1 MKEGPLSVSV
11 RGLVGFSVFPPDI
24 LPISRSLM
32 TQGMEAHVAR
42 QQDSEARAETL
53 LVWQGEVLGQEVR
66 VTGRMDLYF
75 DRMDP
80 PLIEEIKLSPQEAPE
95 APLQEHLLQ
104 AVCYG
109 FMLGVRDGLPAVDL
123 KVSYARTDGQV
134 TAAFLER
141 WEKAR
146 LEAAF
151 FELLLPYVAWQKQL
165 LSHAKKRDESLLA
178 LPFPYPDYRPGQ
190 REMAAQVYTAIQRR
204 MRLFATMPTGTG
216 KSAAVL
222 YPALKALGQGLT
234 RKIFCLTARGTQR
247 IAMQQEVDRMLGQG
261 LQLHALT
268 LNAKESLCPMAQM
281 RCHPDYCQR
290 AKGHYTRQQAALEEA
305 LQAPLWDRDFVLEKA
320 DLHRLCP
327 FEYSLALCE
336 MADVVICDYNYALD
350 PQVRISRIFDGQRKL
365 TLLVDEAHNLPD
377 RARDMLSGSI
387 TVSRLMDF
395 RREAGKLQGRSSPL
409 YKALSSLMKALA
421 AASEASDGDLVVDAL
436 DSILS
441 VLYGS
446 YSPGIMH
453 LSRDLISLKSA
464 LVRARS
470 APDDYVLLMNAEG
483 KRGGVTAL
491 NLNPAPY
498 LGDVTRRLAGVVYY
512 SATLSPLKP
521 MRSLLGGDPEDAC
534 LELPSPFPEEHLLT
548 LHLPINTRYAAREHS
563 LKPAAEAI
571 LALFEAHPG
580 KMIAYFPSFAYLK
593 AVEAVLREAAPSL
606 PYSVQQPGMDEAS
619 RLLFLD
625 TFVRDD
631 APVLGLCVLGGVF
644 SEGVDLPGKALTS
657 VAILGV
663 GLPQVNELRNLYRA
677 RMEEALG
684 EGFAFAYRYPGMH
697 KVLQAAGRLIRS
709 ESDRGLLLLMDDRY
723 ANRDYLALLPPHI
736 TPKRVSS
743 NREIT
748 ETARG
753 FFHES
758 TERTIEHG

>member
-1 MKEGPLSVSV
+1 MTTGPLVISV

-24 LPISRSLM
+24 MPISRSLM
-32 TQGMEAHVAR
+32 TQGMEAHLAR
-42 QQDSEARAETL
+42 QAASEARAETM
-53 LVWQGEVLGQEVR
+53 LVWQQEVQGRAVR
-66 VTGRMDLYF
+66 VAGRMDLYY
-75 DRMDP
+75 DQMDP

-95 APLQEHLLQ
+95 APFPEHLLQ

-109 FMLGVRDGLPAVDL
+109 FMLCARDGLPAVDL
-123 KVSYARTDGQV
+123 KVSYANTDGQV
-134 TAAFLER
+134 SAAFLER

-151 FELLLPYVAWQKQL
+151 FELLLPYLAWQMQL
-165 LSHAKKRDESLLA
+165 EAHQCRRDESLMA

-234 RKIFCLTARGTQR
+234 KKVFCLTARGTQR
-247 IAMQQEVDRMLGQG
+247 IAMQQEVDRMLAQG
-261 LQLHALT
+261 LHIHALT

-281 RCHPDYCQR
+281 RCHPDHCER

-305 LQAPLWDRDFVLEKA
+305 LRAPVWDRDFVLHTAER
-320 DLHRLCP
+320 HSLCP
-327 FEYSLALCE
+327 FEFSLALCE

-350 PQVRISRIFDGQRKL
+350 PQVRISRIFEGQRQL

-387 TVSRLMDF
+387 TISRLKEF
-395 RREAGKLQGRSSPL
+395 RREAGKHLGRSSTL
-409 YKALSSLMKALA
+409 YKALSSFMKALA
-421 AASEASDGDLVVDAL
+421 AASEAMDPEQVVEAL
-436 DSILS
+436 DSL
-441 VLYGS
+441 LPALAGS
-446 YSPGIMH
+446 FSPGIMH

-464 LVRARS
+464 LLRAQQ
-470 APDDYVLLMNAEG
+470 APEDYALPLDADG
-483 KRGGVTAL
+483 TRGGVTAL

-498 LGDVTRRLAGVVYY
+498 LGDITKRLSGVVYY
-512 SATLSPLKP
+512 SATLSPLKA

-548 LHLPINTRYAAREHS
+548 LHLPVNTRYAAREHS

-593 AVEAVLREAAPSL
+593 AVEAVLREAAPGL

-625 TFVRDD
+625 VFVRDD

-709 ESDRGLLLLMDDRY
+709 ESDRGVLLLMDDRY

-736 TPKRVSS
+736 TLKRVSS